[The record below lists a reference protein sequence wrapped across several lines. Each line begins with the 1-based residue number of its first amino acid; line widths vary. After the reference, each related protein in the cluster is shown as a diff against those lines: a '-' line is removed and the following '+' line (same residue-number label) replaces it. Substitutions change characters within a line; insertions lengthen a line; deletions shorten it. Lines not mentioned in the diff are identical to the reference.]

1 MSFGG
6 GSSAAKNARTC
17 KRSKTVKRHASIFT
31 YPEPPHRWG
40 IDFLLYS
47 IKQLK
52 PGTRERILQ
61 VLFFYRLGMAN
72 ITYPNAHFST
82 TIDGQLLMAKS
93 DNAVQMGR
101 NRDLVI
107 VNTASLCWYWTFSLE
122 SFSAL
127 KFEAE
132 LNQVFGFVWWSTV
145 CHPRL
150 WFAWHRVTHR

>member
-17 KRSKTVKRHASIFT
+17 KRSKTVKRHASIYT

-52 PGTRERILQ
+52 YGTRDRILQ
-61 VLFFYRLGMAN
+61 VLFFCCLGMAN
-72 ITYPNAHFST
+72 ITCQNSHFST

-93 DNAVQMGR
+93 DNAVPMGR

-107 VNTASLCWYWTFSLE
+107 KHTASPCWYWTLALE

-132 LNQVFGFVWWSTV
+132 LNMLGLGLFHGGLSPMFMI
-145 CHPRL
+145 CL
-150 WFAWHRVTHR
+150 A